1 MPTLERIQNL
11 DSFFV
16 MRTLFANWSIL
27 TILSPVEQ
35 QKNIIYITGID
46 TYWVRGEKER
56 WKQLFRERQ
65 GSENIE
71 EIRIEE
77 VTDWSRIE
85 QNMQSMGLFAEKR
98 LWCISWGKK
107 KRKEEDVEEEKE
119 SVKLAKKKESEIESR
134 ILALVENIGDEQVVI
149 FSWLNYDSAKWVLI
163 PWLEKH
169 AQIKKFNTLWSG
181 ESWEKRFPNLD
192 TSVVEKV
199 LQAYKDAESTK
210 EETSITVSDAIWW
223 SLEKLSLLRE
233 SWTIRDEAIW
243 ESLDRAYSG
252 KIFDLSDAILAR
264 DFRKSMKLLKRILES
279 TTPYELLP
287 VLIGGLR
294 SAVYM
299 KYLQTRGIWEK
310 EVQKLLKVHPYVF
323 SKVMQS
329 RISYREINQ
338 FYSKLIDAN
347 IAYKSGGWMQD
358 TELWRIFA
366 IELAILGLQKKD
378 FP

>member
-1 MPTLERIQNL
+1 
-11 DSFFV
+11 

-27 TILSPVEQ
+27 TILSPVEPK
-35 QKNIIYITGID
+35 KNIIYITGID

-77 VTDWSRIE
+77 VTDWSMIE

-107 KRKEEDVEEEKE
+107 KRKEENTDEEKD

-134 ILALVENIGDEQVVI
+134 ILTFAENIGEEQILI
-149 FSWLNYDSAKWVLI
+149 FSSLNYDSEKWVLI

-169 AQIKKFNTLWSG
+169 AQVKKFTTLWST
-181 ESWEKRFPNLD
+181 ESWGKRFPNLD
-192 TSVVEKV
+192 ISTIEKV
-199 LQAYKDAESTK
+199 LWAYKEAETTK
-210 EETSITVSDAIWW
+210 EETSSTVSDAIWW

-233 SWTIRDEAIW
+233 SWPVWDIDIW

-252 KIFDLSDAILAR
+252 KIFDLSDALLAK
-264 DFRKSMKLLKRILES
+264 DFGKSLKLLKRILES
-279 TTPYELLP
+279 MTPYELLP
-287 VLIGGLR
+287 VLIWGLR
-294 SAVYM
+294 SAVYV
-299 KYLQTRGIWEK
+299 KYFLVQKVSEK
-310 EVQKLLKVHPYVF
+310 EIQKMLKVHPYVF
-323 SKVMQS
+323 SKIVQS
-329 RISYREINQ
+329 RISYWEIREL
-338 FYSKLIDAN
+338 YSKLIDAN
-347 IAYKSGGWMQD
+347 IAYKSGGWMRD